1 MEWTRTSAGNPAVT
15 NLLSLKSFLP
25 TEVNE
30 ATTKT
35 IVAQKPK
42 TNLPEKVDP
51 DSVPTAESIGQ
62 GSYQKYNQNQVNK
75 LFSLVFSENQTAAA
89 AARETGINVRTAQNY
104 VRLAREKIQADFD
117 AATVKTDKSNGLETM
132 EVEEFFENKPD
143 ATLEQ
148 ARIAVMEEFS
158 GLQITKSAIQ
168 KHLVKKL
175 EKLPEKRDNV
185 NTIEMRRDRI
195 LEWQQLADFN
205 YLLNCVFIDE
215 AGFNMHIKRTFGR
228 SVSGTPAKTT
238 VPMQRGV
245 SITILGAM
253 RKRGIVSL
261 SLKKPTAV
269 ATKKKRKL
277 DIYTNVEVNGQIGT
291 RTQHYLNF
299 LSHTMDIG
307 ISEGLWVLK
316 LRIQTPPFAY
326 SVLKQSVDHEFNSHK
341 RHINIYLFSL
351 SILRRLVTCIYLK
364 QCREYNQSSL
374 SVHSLS
380 IPPLS
385 YVMTSIYTSEVAKRY
400 LIAQGALYPRN
411 HIIFTCS
418 GGSSMNYVFEKDRGY
433 SYRYSGVNSMG
444 ATYCKREKK
453 SERLDSFFAQRH
465 LFYDVV
471 MQGIQSHQ
479 LNERKF

>member
-1 MEWTRTSAGNPAVT
+1 MSTSNNSLEFVMDKHCEMVSHSGSADQTQFSGIAFNPLCDFNQEIVDEMHGEVVLRSVTDVFVNYVDMEWTRTSARNPAVT
-15 NLLSLKSFLP
+15 NLLSLRSFLP

-51 DSVPTAESIGQ
+51 DSVPTAESIGR
-62 GSYQKYNQNQVNK
+62 GSYQKYNHNQVNK
-75 LFSLVFSENQTAAA
+75 LFSLVFLENQTAAA

-104 VRLAREKIQADFD
+104 IRLAREKMQANFD
-117 AATVKTDKSNGLETM
+117 AATVETDESNGLETM
-132 EVEEFFENKPD
+132 EVEEVSAPKERKHGNQKLFQFFENKPD

-168 KHLVKKL
+168 KHLVKKCALTMNKL
-175 EKLPEKRDNV
+175 EKLPEKRDDIS
-185 NTIEMRRDRI
+185 TIEMKRDHI
-195 LEWQQLADFN
+195 LEWQQFADFN
-205 YLLNCVFIDE
+205 YLSNCVFIDE

-238 VPMQRGV
+238 VPTQRGV

-253 RKRGIVSL
+253 CERGIVSL

-299 LSHTMDIG
+299 LSHTMDRA
-307 ISEGLWVLK
+307 K
-316 LRIQTPPFAY
+316 A
-326 SVLKQSVDHEFNSHK
+326 
-341 RHINIYLFSL
+341 L
-351 SILRRLVTCIYLK
+351 SM
-364 QCREYNQSSL
+364 SFM
-374 SVHSLS
+374 S
-380 IPPLS
+380 I
-385 YVMTSIYTSEVAKRY
+385 
-400 LIAQGALYPRN
+400 
-411 HIIFTCS
+411 
-418 GGSSMNYVFEKDRGY
+418 
-433 SYRYSGVNSMG
+433 
-444 ATYCKREKK
+444 
-453 SERLDSFFAQRH
+453 
-465 LFYDVV
+465 
-471 MQGIQSHQ
+471 
-479 LNERKF
+479 

>member
-1 MEWTRTSAGNPAVT
+1 MPTSNNSLEFVMDKHCEMVSHSGSADQTQFSGIAFDPLCDFNQEIVDEMHGEVVLRSVTDVFVNHADMEWTRTSAGNPAVT
-15 NLLSLKSFLP
+15 NLLSLKSFLT

-51 DSVPTAESIGQ
+51 DSVPTAESIGR
-62 GSYQKYNQNQVNK
+62 GSYRKYNQNQVNK

-117 AATVKTDKSNGLETM
+117 AATVETDESNGLETM
-132 EVEEFFENKPD
+132 EVEEVSAPKERKHGNQKLFQAHSAFFLKFFENKPD

-168 KHLVKKL
+168 KHLVKKCALTMKKL
-175 EKLPEKRDNV
+175 EKLPEKRDDA

-205 YLLNCVFIDE
+205 YLSNCVFIDE

-238 VPMQRGV
+238 VPTQRGV

-253 RKRGIVSL
+253 CERGIVSL

-277 DIYTNVEVNGQIGT
+277 DIYTNVEVNGRIGT
-291 RTQHYLNF
+291 RTQHYLDF
-299 LSHTMDIG
+299 LSHTMDLYTKNLKGRGQIQMAIG
-307 ISEGLWVLK
+307 
-316 LRIQTPPFAY
+316 AN
-326 SVLKQSVDHEFNSHK
+326 SVGNECKFNFYGSQSD
-341 RHINIYLFSL
+341 
-351 SILRRLVTCIYLK
+351 
-364 QCREYNQSSL
+364 
-374 SVHSLS
+374 
-380 IPPLS
+380 
-385 YVMTSIYTSEVAKRY
+385 
-400 LIAQGALYPRN
+400 
-411 HIIFTCS
+411 
-418 GGSSMNYVFEKDRGY
+418 
-433 SYRYSGVNSMG
+433 VNG
-444 ATYCKREKK
+444 
-453 SERLDSFFAQRH
+453 F
-465 LFYDVV
+465 
-471 MQGIQSHQ
+471 
-479 LNERKF
+479 

>member
-15 NLLSLKSFLP
+15 NLLSLRSFLP

-42 TNLPEKVDP
+42 TNLLEKVNP
-51 DSVPTAESIGQ
+51 NSVPTAESIGR

-117 AATVKTDKSNGLETM
+117 AATVETDESNGLETM

-148 ARIAVMEEFS
+148 ARVAVMEEFS

-168 KHLVKKL
+168 KHLVKKCALTMKKL
-175 EKLPEKRDNV
+175 EKLPEKRYDV
-185 NTIEMRRDRI
+185 STIEMRQDCI

-205 YLLNCVFIDE
+205 YLSNCVFINE

-228 SVSGTPAKTT
+228 SVSGTPAMTT
-238 VPMQRGV
+238 VLTQRGV

-253 RKRGIVSL
+253 CERGIVSL

-269 ATKKKRKL
+269 TTKKKRKL
-277 DIYTNVEVNGQIGT
+277 DIYTNVEVNGRIGT
-291 RTQHYLNF
+291 RTQHYLDF
-299 LSHTMDIG
+299 LSHTMDRAKALSMSF
-307 ISEGLWVLK
+307 IS
-316 LRIQTPPFAY
+316 I
-326 SVLKQSVDHEFNSHK
+326 
-341 RHINIYLFSL
+341 
-351 SILRRLVTCIYLK
+351 
-364 QCREYNQSSL
+364 
-374 SVHSLS
+374 
-380 IPPLS
+380 
-385 YVMTSIYTSEVAKRY
+385 
-400 LIAQGALYPRN
+400 
-411 HIIFTCS
+411 
-418 GGSSMNYVFEKDRGY
+418 
-433 SYRYSGVNSMG
+433 
-444 ATYCKREKK
+444 
-453 SERLDSFFAQRH
+453 
-465 LFYDVV
+465 
-471 MQGIQSHQ
+471 
-479 LNERKF
+479 

>member
-1 MEWTRTSAGNPAVT
+1 MPTSNNSLEFVMDKHCEMVSHSGSADQTQFSGIAFDPLCDFNQEIVDEMHGEVVLRSVTDVFVNHANMEWTRTSAGNPAVT

-51 DSVPTAESIGQ
+51 DSVPTAESIGR

-75 LFSLVFSENQTAAA
+75 LFSLVFLENQTAAA

-117 AATVKTDKSNGLETM
+117 AATVETDESNGLETM
-132 EVEEFFENKPD
+132 EVKEVSAPKERKHGNQKLFQAHSAFFLKFFKNKPD

-168 KHLVKKL
+168 KHLVKKCALTMKKL
-175 EKLPEKRDNV
+175 EKLPEKRDDV
-185 NTIEMRRDRI
+185 NIIEMRRDRI
-195 LEWQQLADFN
+195 LEWQQLVDFN
-205 YLLNCVFIDE
+205 YLSNCVFIDE
-215 AGFNMHIKRTFGR
+215 AGFNMHIKRTFGC

-238 VPMQRGV
+238 VPTQRGV

-253 RKRGIVSL
+253 CERGIVSL

-277 DIYTNVEVNGQIGT
+277 DIYTN
-291 RTQHYLNF
+291 HCKKMPD
-299 LSHTMDIG
+299 SHM
-307 ISEGLWVLK
+307 
-316 LRIQTPPFAY
+316 
-326 SVLKQSVDHEFNSHK
+326 
-341 RHINIYLFSL
+341 
-351 SILRRLVTCIYLK
+351 
-364 QCREYNQSSL
+364 
-374 SVHSLS
+374 
-380 IPPLS
+380 
-385 YVMTSIYTSEVAKRY
+385 
-400 LIAQGALYPRN
+400 
-411 HIIFTCS
+411 
-418 GGSSMNYVFEKDRGY
+418 
-433 SYRYSGVNSMG
+433 
-444 ATYCKREKK
+444 
-453 SERLDSFFAQRH
+453 
-465 LFYDVV
+465 
-471 MQGIQSHQ
+471 
-479 LNERKF
+479 

>member
-1 MEWTRTSAGNPAVT
+1 MLTSNNSLEFVMDKHCEMVSHSGSADQTQFSGIAFDPLCDFNQEIVDEMHGEVVLRSVTDVFVNHADMEWTRTSAGNPAVT

-42 TNLPEKVDP
+42 TNLLEKVDP
-51 DSVPTAESIGQ
+51 DSVPTAENIGR
-62 GSYQKYNQNQVNK
+62 GSYRKYNQNQVNK

-117 AATVKTDKSNGLETM
+117 AATVETDESNGLETM
-132 EVEEFFENKPD
+132 EVEEVSAPKERKHGNQK
-143 ATLEQ
+143 
-148 ARIAVMEEFS
+148 IAVMEEFS

-168 KHLVKKL
+168 KHLVKKCALTMKKL
-175 EKLPEKRDNV
+175 EKLPEKRNDT

-238 VPMQRGV
+238 VPTQRGV

-253 RKRGIVSL
+253 CERGIVSL

-277 DIYTNVEVNGQIGT
+277 DIYTNVEVNGRIGT
-291 RTQHYLNF
+291 RTQHYLDF
-299 LSHTMDIG
+299 LSHTMD
-307 ISEGLWVLK
+307 
-316 LRIQTPPFAY
+316 
-326 SVLKQSVDHEFNSHK
+326 
-341 RHINIYLFSL
+341 
-351 SILRRLVTCIYLK
+351 
-364 QCREYNQSSL
+364 
-374 SVHSLS
+374 
-380 IPPLS
+380 
-385 YVMTSIYTSEVAKRY
+385 
-400 LIAQGALYPRN
+400 
-411 HIIFTCS
+411 
-418 GGSSMNYVFEKDRGY
+418 GGSKFRWQWEQIELAMDANSISMEANQM
-433 SYRYSGVNSMG
+433 SMG
-444 ATYCKREKK
+444 
-453 SERLDSFFAQRH
+453 S
-465 LFYDVV
+465 
-471 MQGIQSHQ
+471 
-479 LNERKF
+479 N

>member
-1 MEWTRTSAGNPAVT
+1 MPTSNNSLEFVMDKHCEMVSHSSSADQTQFSGIAFDPLCDFNQEIVDEMHGEVVLRSVTDVFVNHADMEWTRTLAGNSAVT

-51 DSVPTAESIGQ
+51 DSVPTAESIGR
-62 GSYQKYNQNQVNK
+62 GSYRKYNQNQMNK

-89 AARETGINVRTAQNY
+89 TARETGINVRTAQNY

-117 AATVKTDKSNGLETM
+117 AATVETDESNGLETM

-168 KHLVKKL
+168 KHLVKKCALTMKKL
-175 EKLPEKRDNV
+175 EKLPEKRDDI

-205 YLLNCVFIDE
+205 YLSNCVFIDE
-215 AGFNMHIKRTFGR
+215 AGFNMHIKRTFGH
-228 SVSGTPAKTT
+228 SISGTPAKTT
-238 VPMQRGV
+238 VPTQRGV

-253 RKRGIVSL
+253 CERGIVSR

-277 DIYTNVEVNGQIGT
+277 DIYTNVEVNSQIGT
-291 RTQHYLNF
+291 RT
-299 LSHTMDIG
+299 
-307 ISEGLWVLK
+307 
-316 LRIQTPPFAY
+316 
-326 SVLKQSVDHEFNSHK
+326 
-341 RHINIYLFSL
+341 
-351 SILRRLVTCIYLK
+351 
-364 QCREYNQSSL
+364 
-374 SVHSLS
+374 
-380 IPPLS
+380 
-385 YVMTSIYTSEVAKRY
+385 
-400 LIAQGALYPRN
+400 
-411 HIIFTCS
+411 
-418 GGSSMNYVFEKDRGY
+418 
-433 SYRYSGVNSMG
+433 
-444 ATYCKREKK
+444 
-453 SERLDSFFAQRH
+453 
-465 LFYDVV
+465 
-471 MQGIQSHQ
+471 
-479 LNERKF
+479 

>member
-1 MEWTRTSAGNPAVT
+1 MDKHCEMVSHSGSADQNQFSRIAFDPLCDFNQEIVNEMHGEVVLRSVTDVFVNHADMEWTRTSAGNPAVT

-51 DSVPTAESIGQ
+51 DSVPTAESIGR

-89 AARETGINVRTAQNY
+89 AAREMRINVRTAQNY

-117 AATVKTDKSNGLETM
+117 AATVETDEFNGLETM
-132 EVEEFFENKPD
+132 EVEEVSAPKERKHGNQKLFQAHSAFFFKFFENKPD

-168 KHLVKKL
+168 KHLVKKCALTLKKL
-175 EKLPEKRDNV
+175 EKLPEKRDDV

-205 YLLNCVFIDE
+205 YLSNCVFINE
-215 AGFNMHIKRTFGR
+215 AGFNMHIKRTFGH

-238 VPMQRGV
+238 VPTQRGV

-253 RKRGIVSL
+253 CERGIVSL

-277 DIYTNVEVNGQIGT
+277 DIYTNVE
-291 RTQHYLNF
+291 
-299 LSHTMDIG
+299 M
-307 ISEGLWVLK
+307 
-316 LRIQTPPFAY
+316 
-326 SVLKQSVDHEFNSHK
+326 
-341 RHINIYLFSL
+341 
-351 SILRRLVTCIYLK
+351 
-364 QCREYNQSSL
+364 
-374 SVHSLS
+374 
-380 IPPLS
+380 
-385 YVMTSIYTSEVAKRY
+385 
-400 LIAQGALYPRN
+400 
-411 HIIFTCS
+411 
-418 GGSSMNYVFEKDRGY
+418 GSMDRGIIHNEVVRGSITVVERIHNCLY
-433 SYRYSGVNSMG
+433 KFNENWSCR
-444 ATYCKREKK
+444 ATRGQL
-453 SERLDSFFAQRH
+453 RLH
-465 LFYDVV
+465 T
-471 MQGIQSHQ
+471 
-479 LNERKF
+479 LNTLVRNTGKN

>member
-1 MEWTRTSAGNPAVT
+1 MPTSNNSLEFVMDKHCEMVSHSGSADQTQFSGIAFDPLCDFNQEIVDEMHGEVVLRSVTDVFVNHADMEWTRTSAGNPAVT

-51 DSVPTAESIGQ
+51 DSVPTAESIGR
-62 GSYQKYNQNQVNK
+62 GSYRKYNQNQVNK

-117 AATVKTDKSNGLETM
+117 AATVETDESNGLETM
-132 EVEEFFENKPD
+132 EVEEVSAPKERKHGNQKLFQAHSAFFLKFFENKPD

-168 KHLVKKL
+168 KHLVKKCALTMKKL
-175 EKLPEKRDNV
+175 EKLPEKRDDA

-205 YLLNCVFIDE
+205 YLSNCVFIDE

-238 VPMQRGV
+238 VPTQRGV

-253 RKRGIVSL
+253 CERGIVSL

-277 DIYTNVEVNGQIGT
+277 DIYTNVEVNGRIGT
-291 RTQHYLNF
+291 RTQHYLDF
-299 LSHTMDIG
+299 LSHTMDRA
-307 ISEGLWVLK
+307 K
-316 LRIQTPPFAY
+316 A
-326 SVLKQSVDHEFNSHK
+326 
-341 RHINIYLFSL
+341 L
-351 SILRRLVTCIYLK
+351 SM
-364 QCREYNQSSL
+364 SFM
-374 SVHSLS
+374 S
-380 IPPLS
+380 I
-385 YVMTSIYTSEVAKRY
+385 
-400 LIAQGALYPRN
+400 
-411 HIIFTCS
+411 
-418 GGSSMNYVFEKDRGY
+418 
-433 SYRYSGVNSMG
+433 
-444 ATYCKREKK
+444 
-453 SERLDSFFAQRH
+453 
-465 LFYDVV
+465 
-471 MQGIQSHQ
+471 
-479 LNERKF
+479 